1 MKPFKEVLGS
11 LRRSNLSRIILAHL
25 NINSIPNKF
34 NLLAEGVS
42 SNVDIIKIS
51 EAKIDETFP
60 ARQFYIDGYTPPYRL
75 DRNCNGGGLMIFV
88 REDIPSKLIE
98 NSNSIEGIFLEI
110 NLRKKKWLL
119 CGSYN
124 PHKNLISHHLSV
136 ISKSLDTLLTKYD
149 NAFLMG
155 NFNADKNNTSL
166 KDFCQLYNLKHLI
179 KVPTCYKN
187 PENPSIIDL
196 MLTNSPDSYQNS
208 CAIETGLSDFHK
220 MTVTVLKTF
229 FQKKGP
235 KVISYRDYKNYSNDI
250 FRQLINDDF
259 NVLHQTSNEHQPLQ
273 TYLNVC
279 IRALGVCAPRKTKYV
294 RANNSPF
301 MNKNISKAI
310 MTRSRLRNTFLRNR
324 TPENRIAYN
333 QQRNFCVSLIRET
346 KREYFNSLNEKLIT
360 DNKLFWN
367 TIKPFFPDKGA
378 TREKYTLIEEEEIL
392 GDDQKISTVFND
404 FFSSI
409 VSNLNIPHYEDQ
421 NVNLENIDDPLQ
433 VIKEKYKNHPSI
445 VAILDK
451 KFDKSFSFQPVSK
464 EEIEK
469 EILALLDGKAV
480 QQSDIPTKIVKMN
493 VDIFSDLLYFEVYK
507 TIEFSTFPFCMKL
520 ADVTPAYKKENRSL
534 KDNYRSVSILPNL
547 SKVFERCLYKQ
558 ITPYFDNILSKYQCG
573 FRKNHNAQH
582 CLLLALIENW
592 KCSADNGKVFGS
604 LLTNLSKAFDCLPH
618 DLFIAKLQA
627 YGFDNKALRLVKDY
641 LSNRKQRTKI

>member
-1 MKPFKEVLGS
+1 MSEFDKSKTSADIGASVMENENKPFKEVLGS
-11 LRRSNLSRIILAHL
+11 LRRSNLNRIILAHV

-34 NLLAEGVS
+34 SLLAEGVS
-42 SNVDIIKIS
+42 GNVDIIMIS
-51 EAKIDETFP
+51 ETQIDETFP
-60 ARQFYIDGYTPPYRL
+60 ARQFYIDRYTPPYRL
-75 DRNCNGGGLMIFV
+75 DRNCNGGGLMTFV

-98 NSNSIEGIFLEI
+98 NSASIEGIFLEI

-119 CGSYN
+119 CGPYN
-124 PHKNLISHHLSV
+124 PHKNLISQHLSV

-149 NAFLMG
+149 NIFLMG
-155 NFNADKNNTSL
+155 DFNADKNNTSL

-179 KVPTCYKN
+179 KVPTYNKN
-187 PENPSIIDL
+187 PENPSIIEL
-196 MLTNSPDSYQNS
+196 MLTNSPYSYQNS

-220 MTVTVLKTF
+220 MTITVLKTF

-279 IRALGVCAPRKTKYV
+279 MRALDVCAPRKTKYV

-310 MTRSRLRNTFLRNR
+310 MTRTRLRNKFLRNR
-324 TPENRIAYN
+324 TPENRTAYN

-346 KREYFNSLNEKLIT
+346 KREYFNSLNKKLVT

-367 TIKPFFPDKGA
+367 TIKPFFSNKGA

-392 GDDQKISTVFND
+392 DDDQKISTVFND

-409 VSNLNIPHYEDQ
+409 VYNFNIPQYEDQ
-421 NVNLENIDDPLQ
+421 NVNLDNIDDPLEI
-433 VIKEKYKNHPSI
+433 IKEKYKNHPSI

-469 EILALLDGKAV
+469 EILALQDGKAA

-493 VDIFSDLLYFEVYK
+493 VDIFSELLYFEVYK

-520 ADVTPAYKKENRSL
+520 EDVTPVYKKGNRSV
-534 KDNYRSVSILPNL
+534 KDNYRPVSILPNL

-558 ITPYFDNILSKYQCG
+558 MSPYFDNILSKYQCG

-582 CLLLALIENW
+582 CLLALIEN
-592 KCSADNGKVFGS
+592 
-604 LLTNLSKAFDCLPH
+604 
-618 DLFIAKLQA
+618 
-627 YGFDNKALRLVKDY
+627 
-641 LSNRKQRTKI
+641 

>member
-1 MKPFKEVLGS
+1 MFLLNLLEVCFLIEIIKHEVQLCGIGKKIRNRGSFSEFDKSKTTADIGASVMENENKPFKEVLDS
-11 LRRSNLSRIILAHL
+11 LCRS
-25 NINSIPNKF
+25 
-34 NLLAEGVS
+34 AEGVS
-42 SNVDIIKIS
+42 GNVDIIMIS
-51 EAKIDETFP
+51 ETKIDETFP

-88 REDIPSKLIE
+88 REDIPSKLTE

-124 PHKNLISHHLSV
+124 PHKNLVSQHFSV

-149 NAFLMG
+149 NGFLMG
-155 NFNADKNNTSL
+155 DFNADKNNTSL
-166 KDFCQLYNLKHLI
+166 KDFCQLYNLKHLMKVHLI
-179 KVPTCYKN
+179 K
-187 PENPSIIDL
+187 ENPSIIDL
-196 MLTNSPDSYQNS
+196 MLTNSPYSYQNS

-229 FQKKGP
+229 FQKKGS
-235 KVISYRDYKNYSNDI
+235 KVISYRDDKNYSNDI

-279 IRALGVCAPRKTKYV
+279 IRALDVCAPRKTKYV

-310 MTRSRLRNTFLRNR
+310 MTRSRLRNKFLRNR

-333 QQRNFCVSLIRET
+333 QQQNFCVSLIRET
-346 KREYFNSLNEKLIT
+346 KREYFNSLNGKLVT

-367 TIKPFFPDKGA
+367 TIKPFFSDKGT

-392 GDDQKISTVFND
+392 DDNQKISTVFND

-409 VSNLNIPHYEDQ
+409 VSNLNIPQYEDQ
-421 NVNLENIDDPLQ
+421 NVNLDNIDDPLEI
-433 VIKEKYKNHPSI
+433 IKEKYKNHPSI

-469 EILALLDGKAV
+469 EIRALQDGKAV

-493 VDIFSDLLYFEVYK
+493 VDIFSELLYFEVYK

-520 ADVTPAYKKENRSL
+520 ADEHLYIKKEIVLL
-534 KDNYRSVSILPNL
+534 KI
-547 SKVFERCLYKQ
+547 
-558 ITPYFDNILSKYQCG
+558 II
-573 FRKNHNAQH
+573 
-582 CLLLALIENW
+582 AL
-592 KCSADNGKVFGS
+592 
-604 LLTNLSKAFDCLPH
+604 
-618 DLFIAKLQA
+618 
-627 YGFDNKALRLVKDY
+627 
-641 LSNRKQRTKI
+641 